1 MKKQAALRI
10 LLPILLANI
19 VVFILPFIF
28 ISGANSPVNS
38 ADPLQVKLQV
48 GAIVLLVLNV
58 SILLAFMIYRKMQK
72 KPKALSVFLLTLG
85 IFIAEAFLL
94 FRNMTQYDAFLS
106 QNVFGMSSFM
116 TSLLLFVFF
125 NISAAYVIARYT
137 KRKIEP
143 KK

>member
-1 MKKQAALRI
+1 MKKKAALRI
-10 LLPILLANI
+10 LIPILLANI
-19 VVFILPFIF
+19 VVFILPFLFIF
-28 ISGANSPVNS
+28 GTPVS
-38 ADPLQVKLQV
+38 VDPWQVKFQV
-48 GAIVLLVLNV
+48 GAIALLVLNV
-58 SILLAFMIYRKMQK
+58 SILLAFMIYRKMLK
-72 KPKALSVFLLTLG
+72 KPKPLMVFLLTLG

-94 FRNMTQYDAFLS
+94 FRNITQYDAFLS

-125 NISAAYVIARYT
+125 NLSAAYVITRYT

>member
-1 MKKQAALRI
+1 MKKKTALRI
-10 LLPILLANI
+10 LIPILLANI

-28 ISGANSPVNS
+28 IFGTPTISV
-38 ADPLQVKLQV
+38 DPLQIKLQV
-48 GAIVLLVLNV
+48 GAIALLVLNV
-58 SILLAFMIYRKMQK
+58 SILLTFMVYRKMLK
-72 KPKALSVFLLTLG
+72 KPKPLTVFLMTLG

-125 NISAAYVIARYT
+125 NISAAYVISRYT

-143 KK
+143 RK